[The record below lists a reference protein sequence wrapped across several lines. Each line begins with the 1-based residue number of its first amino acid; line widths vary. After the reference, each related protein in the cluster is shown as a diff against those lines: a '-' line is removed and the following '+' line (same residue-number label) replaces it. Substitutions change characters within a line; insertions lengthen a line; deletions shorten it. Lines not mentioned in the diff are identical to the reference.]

1 MGVREQVMKDI
12 LTLMNLAEPDEEI
25 KPISSIYG
33 WPVQLSE
40 DTNCIKLWENI
51 Q

>member
-1 MGVREQVMKDI
+1 MRNTVNPIMI
-12 LTLMNLAEPDEEI
+12 LNQLA
-25 KPISSIYG
+25 G
-33 WPVQLSE
+33 WPVELSE